1 MNQKQ
6 KSALAK
12 IFAVSGTL
20 LLLAPILFMLVTAV
34 VGSIADNRLLFDYLM
49 LAELFPLVALGLVL
63 LVLGS
68 ITSRVLPKWIG
79 WTSAAALILLAAS
92 MIFAQ
97 ASGLSSGVQSM
108 QSGAFVLVVIG
119 IALYNVL
126 ILGIAILGILL
137 VKKLFQKQPEP
148 PAAAE

>member
-1 MNQKQ
+1 MNPKQ

-34 VGSIADNRLLFDYLM
+34 VGSIADQRLLFDYLM
-49 LAELFPLVALGLVL
+49 LAELFPIVALGLVL

-79 WTSAAALILLAAS
+79 WTSAAALILLAVS
-92 MIFAQ
+92 LIFAQ
-97 ASGLSSGVQSM
+97 ASGLSSGAQSM
-108 QSGAFVLVVIG
+108 QSGAFVLVIIG
-119 IALYNVL
+119 IALYNLL
-126 ILGIAILGILL
+126 IVGIAILGILL
-137 VKKLFQKQPEP
+137 VKKLFQKQPDVP
-148 PAAAE
+148 VTAA

>member
-12 IFAVSGTL
+12 VFAVSGTL

>member
-12 IFAVSGTL
+12 IFSVSGTL

-34 VGSIADNRLLFDYLM
+34 AGSIAGKTLMFDYLM
-49 LAELFPLVALGLVL
+49 LTELFPLVALGLVL

-68 ITSRVLPKWIG
+68 ITSRILPKWIG

-97 ASGLSSGVQSM
+97 ASGLSSGAQSV
-108 QSGAFVLVVIG
+108 QSGAFSIVVIG

-137 VKKLFQKQPEP
+137 VKKLFQKQPES
-148 PAAAE
+148 PATVD